1 MRQFQRPADDR
12 NGCVAGEGWA
22 LLDSNALQYSVYSEA
37 SSRPAS
43 NYFIDSH
50 LVERVASA

>member
-37 SSRPAS
+37 SFRPAS
-43 NYFIDSH
+43 NYSIDSH